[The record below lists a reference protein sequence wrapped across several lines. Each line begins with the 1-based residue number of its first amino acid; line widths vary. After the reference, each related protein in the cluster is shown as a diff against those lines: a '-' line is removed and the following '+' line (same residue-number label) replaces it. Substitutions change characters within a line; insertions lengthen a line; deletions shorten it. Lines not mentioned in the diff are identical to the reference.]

1 MSYRI
6 LVDPRAANRLRSFPS
21 YVVQRV
27 GTVLAELAELA
38 GVAPPPSLV
47 FARALGPAASLMRV
61 DLEDVSLFY
70 RVDKREQSL
79 TVVDVEE
86 RGAATSAGRTADL

>member
-6 LVDPRAANRLRSFPS
+6 LVEPRAAHQLKGFPS
-21 YVVQRV
+21 YVVQRL
-27 GTVLAELAELA
+27 GGILAELADLA

-47 FARALGPAASLMRV
+47 FTRGLGPGGNLMRV
-61 DLEDVSLFY
+61 ELEDVSLY
-70 RVDKREQSL
+70 YCLDKSERTL

-86 RGAATSAGRTADL
+86 RAATAASV